1 MSDAPFKDAINRDVI
16 QQLAAELSA
25 VGEVDAPAFVDAAVT
40 GLEALELKDRVRQV
54 ASALRAH
61 LAPRYPAA
69 VAHIL
74 RALPPPHSGT
84 DGVSAGF
91 RYWPYAHF
99 VEDYGGEHFA
109 TSVRAMREITQRFSA
124 EFAVRPFIAREPQRT
139 IAWLTEQLEHP
150 SVHVRRWVSEGTRP
164 RLPWGMRLQALVEDP
179 SPTLPLLEALKDDPE
194 EYVRRSVANHLND
207 IAKDHPDVVVKVA
220 KEWWRDGDED
230 RRRLVRHA
238 LRTLVK
244 QGHPGAL
251 GVLGFSAP
259 KADLVRWHADDEVVL
274 GGALQLEA
282 VLRST
287 SKKKQRLLVDFAI
300 HHQKANGTTA
310 PKVFKWTERELAPGE
325 TVTLTKSHAM
335 RPVTTR
341 RYYPGAH
348 AAELLVNG
356 RSLGRVSFDLRV
368 P

>member
-1 MSDAPFKDAINRDVI
+1 VRDALD
-16 QQLAAELSA
+16 
-25 VGEVDAPAFVDAAVT
+25 
-40 GLEALELKDRVRQV
+40 GLDELELKDRVRKV
-54 ASALRAH
+54 AATLRAY
-61 LAPRYPAA
+61 LAPRYPQA

-74 RALPPPHSGT
+74 RALPPPIEGT

-99 VEDYGGEHFA
+99 VEAYGESHFA
-109 TSVRAMREITQRFSA
+109 TSMRAMREITQRFSA
-124 EFAVRPFIAREPQRT
+124 EFAVRPFIAREPERT
-139 IAWLTEQLEHP
+139 LGWLAEQLDHP

-164 RLPWGMRLQALVEDP
+164 RLPWGIRLQALVEDP

-207 IAKDHPDVVVKVA
+207 IAKDHPGLVVKVA
-220 KEWWRDGDED
+220 KRWWREGDAA

-238 LRTLVK
+238 LRSLVK
-244 QGHPGAL
+244 QGDPEAL
-251 GVLGFSAP
+251 TVLGFGEP
-259 KADLVRWHADDEVVL
+259 RADIVRWRVDDAVVL
-274 GGALQLEA
+274 GGAPLRLEV

-287 SKKKQRLLVDFAI
+287 SKKTQRLLVDFAI
-300 HHQKANGTTA
+300 HHQKANGTTS

-325 TVTLTKSHAM
+325 TLTLTKAHPM

-356 RSLGRVSFDLRV
+356 RSLGKVGFQLRV
-368 P
+368 PQRRARAT